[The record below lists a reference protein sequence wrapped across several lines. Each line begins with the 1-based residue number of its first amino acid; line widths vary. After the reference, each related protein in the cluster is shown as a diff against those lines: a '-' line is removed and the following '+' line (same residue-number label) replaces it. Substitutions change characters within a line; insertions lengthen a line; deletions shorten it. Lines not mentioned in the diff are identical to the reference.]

1 MMRQCQYVVDKHT
14 DAQTPSH
21 YHTIHFKGHTHAR
34 TNGPKS
40 NELSIWWC
48 CCCCCKMD
56 SRTIE
61 RRIPSALSRR
71 EDGTP
76 NEFRQRLVSIGVTTC
91 LLSLGR
97 FFCLWTGL
105 LSHLCLPH
113 GGRTE
118 TPPLR
123 VRARTCMH
131 SYTHPH
137 TQATD
142 GCNFI
147 EFNTRLPMLP
157 QSCCR
162 VWRVAAAIA
171 SGRQIGSRE
180 NKSGDKSNSP
190 TILFLL
196 FVIYTLL
203 DHSPVNGIRTHTGTH
218 IESDGSRVIIITNQR
233 VPVFFFILSLSLS
246 PSLPIHCNLIRFAF
260 FKCLFL
266 SPIFAQRFRAFSIP
280 AAFGFPLIENSLKAE
295 RS

>member
-196 FVIYTLL
+196 FVIR
-203 DHSPVNGIRTHTGTH
+203 IW
-218 IESDGSRVIIITNQR
+218 
-233 VPVFFFILSLSLS
+233 VFF
-246 PSLPIHCNLIRFAF
+246 PYHCLTYR
-260 FKCLFL
+260 
-266 SPIFAQRFRAFSIP
+266 RR
-280 AAFGFPLIENSLKAE
+280 G
-295 RS
+295 